1 MSFSMSNPRIP
12 YHISGAHGPLP
23 DLNGRTLLVHV
34 ALNVEHWPFDRPMP
48 RTVLPP
54 PHGKGSGPDVP
65 NFSWVEYG
73 LRAGMPRILDQ
84 MRARGLTGGALLNAS
99 VVQTYPQLAEKLLED
114 GWEFVGHGLTQRALS
129 HEADEEA
136 VIAESLAILR
146 NFSGQPV
153 RAWLGPGLAE
163 TEATPEALKR
173 NGVDCVHDWVL
184 DDVPH
189 WMTTSEGPMMALP
202 YTLDLNDVP
211 IYAIGNEPS
220 SAMYDRVIDTLAQF
234 DSEESRAPRVMTLAL
249 HPHLIGVPHR
259 ALYFARILDLLMKR
273 DDVIF
278 VNSSMMADWFSAA
291 RPAKGHS
298 A

>member
-1 MSFSMSNPRIP
+1 MRNPRIP
-12 YHISGAHGPLP
+12 FQISGASGPLP
-23 DLNGRTLLVHV
+23 KLNGRSLLVHV

-54 PHGKGSGPDVP
+54 PHGTGSGPDVP

-73 LRAGMPRILDQ
+73 LRAGMPRILDM
-84 MRARGLTGGALLNAS
+84 MRARGLKGGALLNAS
-99 VVQTYPQLAEKLLED
+99 IVQTYPQLAEQLLAD

-129 HEADEEA
+129 QENDEEA
-136 VIAESLAILR
+136 IIAESLHILR
-146 NFSGQPV
+146 TFSGQAV

-163 TEATPEALKR
+163 TGKTPEVLMRHK
-173 NGVDCVHDWVL
+173 VDCVHDWVV

-189 WMTTSEGPMMALP
+189 WMATAEGPMIALP

-220 SAMYDRVIDTLAQF
+220 SAMYDRLADTLAQF
-234 DSEESRAPRVMTLAL
+234 DAEAFSAVRVLTLAL

-259 ALYFARILDLLMKR
+259 ALYFGRMLDLLLAR
-273 DDVIF
+273 DDVDF
-278 VNSSMMADWFSAA
+278 VTSSQLADWFSAA
-291 RPAKGHS
+291 RPRPAPS

>member
-1 MSFSMSNPRIP
+1 MSNPRIP
-12 YHISGAHGPLP
+12 FQISGASGHLP
-23 DLNGRTLLVHV
+23 KLNGRSLLVHV
-34 ALNVEHWPFDRPMP
+34 ALNVEHWPFERAMP

-54 PHGKGSGPDVP
+54 PHGKAVSPDVP

-73 LRAGMPRILDQ
+73 LRAGMPRILDM

-99 VVQTYPQLAEKLLED
+99 VVQTYPQLAELLLAD

-129 HEADEEA
+129 LEPDEEA
-136 VIAESLAILR
+136 IIAQSLQILR
-146 NFSGQPV
+146 DFSGQKV

-163 TEATPEALKR
+163 TTETPEALKR
-173 NGVDCVHDWVL
+173 NGIDCVHDWAL

-189 WMTTSEGPMMALP
+189 WMTTSHGPMIALP
-202 YTLDLNDVP
+202 YSLDMNDVP

-220 SAMYDRVIDTLAQF
+220 SAMYDRLADTLAQF
-234 DSEESRAPRVMTLAL
+234 DAEGSSAVRVLTLAL

-259 ALYFARILDLLMKR
+259 ALYFGRMLDLLLAR
-273 DDVIF
+273 DDVVF
-278 VNSSMMADWFSAA
+278 VNSSQMAGWFSAA
-291 RPAKGHS
+291 RPQPGTS